1 VEGDTA
7 AVSSAPKQLLSVTDG
22 IFLTVGMIIGALIFK
37 APSTVAGAT
46 SGTAA
51 FLFAWI
57 LGGAVSLC
65 GALVYAE
72 LAGRYPETGGEYLF
86 LSEGMGRGVAFLFA
100 WSRMTVIQTGAIAAV
115 AFVFGDYA
123 SEIFRLGA
131 HSSAIWAAIAVAAL
145 TLLNVS
151 GTLQSKSLQKVME
164 IALIGS
170 LVLFAIASIVIG
182 GSPRPAA
189 ESSDG
194 SFGFAMIFVLLAY
207 GGWNEAAYLAGEV
220 RDGRRNMT
228 RILVTGV
235 LAVTA
240 LYLLV
245 NLGYLAVLGH
255 GGIKDSKAVAADVMR
270 AIAGESGAIVI
281 ALIVCVSVLT
291 TINAAIFTGARTTYA
306 MGRDFPIFRH
316 LGIWRETGSTPA
328 NALWLQGAITFALV
342 CAGAATPDGF
352 NAMVA
357 YTSPVFWTFF
367 LLTGLTLF
375 RFRAREKRA
384 GAVVSEV
391 RVPLYPVIPLI
402 FLATCAY
409 MLYSSID
416 YVRNPVFG
424 PKFGEAVLA
433 GLLVMLA
440 GIPLYWFARRK

>member
-1 VEGDTA
+1 MTA
-7 AVSSAPKQLLSVTDG
+7 PRKLLSVTDG

-46 SGTAA
+46 SGTAE
-51 FLFAWI
+51 FLLAWI
-57 LGGAVSLC
+57 LGGVVSLC

-72 LAGRYPETGGEYLF
+72 LASRNPDTGGEYLF
-86 LSEGMGRGVAFLFA
+86 LAGGMGRGIAFLFA

-123 SEIFRLGA
+123 SEILRLGA

-145 TLLNVS
+145 TLLNVA
-151 GTLQSKSLQKVME
+151 GTLQSKVLQKVME
-164 IALIGS
+164 IVLVTS
-170 LVLFAIASIVIG
+170 LVVFAVAAIAVG
-182 GSPRPAA
+182 GAPQPAA
-189 ESSDG
+189 ASGGGG

-235 LAVTA
+235 VAVTA

-255 GGIKDSKAVAADVMR
+255 AGIRDSKAVAADVMR
-270 AIAGESGAIVI
+270 AVAGEKGAVLL

-291 TINAAIFTGARTTYA
+291 TVNAAIFTGARTTWA
-306 MGRDFPIFRH
+306 LGRDFPIFSR
-316 LGIWRETGSTPA
+316 LGAWRESGSTPA
-328 NALWLQGAITFALV
+328 NALWLQGAISLALV
-342 CAGAATPDGF
+342 AAGAATPDGF

-367 LLTGLTLF
+367 LLTGLCLF
-375 RFRAREKRA
+375 RFREQDRRA
-384 GAVVSEV
+384 GRTDHIV
-391 RVPLYPVIPLI
+391 RVPFYPVIPLI
-402 FLATCAY
+402 FCGTCAY

-424 PKFGEAVLA
+424 PKFGDAVLA
-433 GLLVMLA
+433 GLAIMAA
-440 GIPLYWFARRK
+440 GVPLYLLTRRKT